1 MPSGST
7 SQERWHSLKAI
18 FEEASG
24 TPAEGRT
31 ARLEALCA
39 GDSGLLEEASSLLRA
54 AEEEER
60 TTVSFVP
67 PDPRELQ
74 DAHIGRRIGPYKLER
89 LLGRG
94 GIGAVYL
101 GQRVDGQFDRQVAVK
116 LIDLPVA
123 DSLFRERFR
132 QERQILAR
140 LSHPCIARMLDGGVS
155 EGGELYL
162 AMEYADGLP
171 VQRYCE
177 RHSLAIRDRVALFK
191 SVCAAVR
198 YAHQNLVV
206 HRDLKPDNILVLED
220 GTPKL
225 LDFGTAKLLSSV
237 DGAAEGEFTRLG
249 FHSYTPQ
256 YASPEQ
262 VLGQPVSTASDVYSL
277 GVLLFLLVAGELPYD
292 LKEFTT
298 AEMVRVI
305 CQEQPPK
312 PSEKAARGALDS
324 DIDAIVSKAL
334 RKEPDAR
341 YASVDRLMAD
351 LDAYLGGRTVA
362 AHQGSFRY
370 RAGKFVRRNK
380 LALAAS
386 AVLAVTVLAGI
397 GGVLWQARIAN
408 VQRRIANVQRR
419 KAEARAEDLRK
430 LGNSLLSEIDDSIQ
444 KIPGSTAAQKLLV
457 GVVSEYLGRAAKDAS
472 GDPQLELDLA
482 NAYVKLGNVQGNAYY
497 QNIGDAPGALT
508 TLDKAVSI
516 ATAIVRQQPGNAAA
530 AHTLAVAQEERSR
543 VLFGIGRTPEAVA
556 AMRSTAAAFDELAS
570 RPGAKLEALGE
581 AATAYGVLG
590 DELGRPGMASLSD
603 PVAALA
609 AYRKALDIE
618 ARTLRLDPNFS
629 PALRGIAINHSKIA
643 DMMVE
648 DDPAAALPE
657 YRRAI
662 DGMNAL
668 PEEVRNTLVNQRALA
683 YSLRGSGMALKEVGR
698 YKEAL
703 SYLVQA
709 KAIEQPFL
717 AADPNDTRAGNDLG
731 ALLDTEAECYEERSE
746 GVFTDEPADRTAD
759 AASALKSL
767 SEVRP
772 LLERLLHLEPGNTT
786 WRSYLGM
793 LLIRISRQQRALHGT
808 QGTPELAA
816 RGVAILKT
824 VGNQPNAQSDDLDE
838 VAAGLTIVMPVQ
850 LRDPRLAVEYSR
862 RAVEMSHRRKP
873 GYLLTLARAYRATGQ
888 AERARAVAREGLALL
903 PAATATTVPCRI
915 RKQLQAEA
923 LMADGSFPS
932 ASPAVSALPSACC
945 RRAGL

>member
-1 MPSGST
+1 LSSENASP
-7 SQERWHSLKAI
+7 ERWHRLKAI
-18 FEEASG
+18 FEEVTG
-24 TPAEGRT
+24 TPAEERT
-31 ARLEALCA
+31 SRVEALCA
-39 GDSGLLEEASSLLRA
+39 GDGDLLEEASSLLRA
-54 AEEEER
+54 ADEEER
-60 TTVSFVP
+60 TTASFVP
-67 PDPRELQ
+67 PGPRKLQ
-74 DAHIGRRIGPYKLER
+74 EADAGRRIGPYKLER

-101 GQRVDGQFDRQVAVK
+101 ARRVDGQFDQQVAVK
-116 LIDLPVA
+116 LIDLPLA
-123 DSLFRERFR
+123 DGLFRERFR

-140 LSHPCIARMLDGGVS
+140 LSHPYIARMLDGGVT

-171 VQRYCE
+171 IQRYCE
-177 RHSLAIRDRVALFK
+177 RHSLAIRDRIALFK

-225 LDFGTAKLLSSV
+225 LDFGTAKLLSTV
-237 DGAAEGEFTRLG
+237 DGAAEGEFTRQG
-249 FHSYTPQ
+249 FYSYTPQ

-277 GVLLFLLVAGELPYD
+277 GVLLFLLVTGELPYE

-312 PSEKAARGALDS
+312 PGEKAARGALDS

-334 RKEPDAR
+334 RKEPEAR
-341 YASVDRLMAD
+341 YASVDHLIAD
-351 LDAYLGGRTVA
+351 LDAYLGGRAVA

-370 RAGKFVRRNK
+370 YAGKFVRRNK

-386 AVLAVTVLAGI
+386 ALLAVTVLAGI
-397 GGVLWQARIAN
+397 GGVIWQARIAN
-408 VQRRIANVQRR
+408 VQRRIANDQRR

-430 LGNSLLSEIDDSIQ
+430 LGNSLLSEIDDAIQ

-457 GVVSEYLGRAAKDAS
+457 SVVSEYLGRAAKDAS

-497 QNIGDAPGALT
+497 QNTGDPQGALA

-530 AHTLAVAQEERSR
+530 AHALGLAQEERSR
-543 VLFGIGRTPEAVA
+543 VLFWMGRTQEAVA
-556 AMRSTAAAFDELAS
+556 AMRSTAAVFDELAS
-570 RPGAKLEALGE
+570 RTGATFEALGE

-590 DELGRPGMASLSD
+590 DGLGRPGMASLSD

-609 AYRKALDIE
+609 AYHKALDIE
-618 ARTLRLDPNFS
+618 ERILRLDPNFS
-629 PALRGIAINHSKIA
+629 PALRGIAINHMKTA

-668 PEEVRNTLVNQRALA
+668 PEETRKTLVNQRALA

-703 SYLVQA
+703 SYLAQA

-746 GVFTDEPADRTAD
+746 GVFTEEPADPIAD

-767 SEVRP
+767 TELRP
-772 LLERLLHLEPGNTT
+772 ILEHLLRLEPGNTT

-793 LLIRISRQQRALHGT
+793 LLIRISRQQRALHRT
-808 QGTPELAA
+808 QGTPEMAA
-816 RGVAILKT
+816 RGVAILKA
-824 VGNQPNAQSDDLDE
+824 VGSRPNAEGEDLDQ

-850 LRDPRLAVEYSR
+850 LRDPRLAVECSE
-862 RAVEMSHRRKP
+862 RAVEMSHHRKP
-873 GYLLTLARAYRATGQ
+873 GYLLTLARAYRAAGQ
-888 AERARAVAREGLALL
+888 VEKARAVAKEGLALVR
-903 PAATATTVPCRI
+903 AATAATVPCRI
-915 RKQLQAEA
+915 RKQLQAEI
-923 LMADGSFPS
+923 LIADGSFP
-932 ASPAVSALPSACC
+932 
-945 RRAGL
+945 